1 VKFVQSV
8 SDGGTLRDDELVMDA
23 AYSVPGASL
32 GAAVSHAAMD
42 SSAFGG
48 QTMPRSGEHYMPRP
62 NGNFAAWANHYFD
75 AVEKWWSV
83 NGFNDSEL
91 KPLKEALSAWVAA
104 FAAHVKAQ
112 AAAEGAR
119 QAKDAARV
127 ELEKQVRP
135 ITNFV
140 QGYPK
145 TSDADR
151 ATIGIT
157 VRDTSKTPSPTPTTR
172 PLVSVDPGTRLTHE
186 LRLVDEGSPTR
197 RGKPPGVSGAEVWVK
212 LVDAG
217 TPAPTDPAV
226 LSFLTL
232 TTRPT
237 VRTEFKAHDGGKTAV
252 YMLRWVNTRGEKGP
266 WSEICSA
273 TVAA

>member
-1 VKFVQSV
+1 MAR
-8 SDGGTLRDDELVMDA
+8 GGSN
-23 AYSVPGASL
+23 YI
-32 GAAVSHAAMD
+32 
-42 SSAFGG
+42 
-48 QTMPRSGEHYMPRP
+48 PRP
-62 NGNFAAWANHYFD
+62 DGDFSAWANHYYE

-83 NGFNDSEL
+83 QGFNKDEL
-91 KPLKEALSAWVAA
+91 TNLKKALDTWNGLYP
-104 FAAHVKAQ
+104 AHVKAQ

-127 ELEKQVRP
+127 ALEKEVRP
-135 ITNFV
+135 VTNFV

-145 TSDADR
+145 TTDADR
-151 ATIGIT
+151 AEIGIT

-172 PLVSVDPGTRLTHE
+172 PLVTVDPAARLTHE

-197 RGKPPGVSGAEVWVK
+197 RGKPEGVAGAEVWVK
-212 LVDAG
+212 LIDAG
-217 TPAPTDPAV
+217 QPAPTDPNA
-226 LSFLTL
+226 LSFLTM

-237 VRTEFKAHDGGKTAV
+237 LRTDFRAADGGKTAV

-266 WSEICSA
+266 WSEVTTA